1 MLTAPFKMYSPGI
14 NQKAII
20 CWEDGKT
27 IQRLDKVVAEEPL
40 EIIIRLKIDKK
51 TIFKTISITMR
62 TPGLD
67 EKLCL
72 GFLFNEGII
81 DSKDDVISI
90 DHRMNCSDLEIT
102 NQSIILELK
111 PNLNHRILNLN
122 RHFYTTSSCGVCG
135 KTAIDLAIT
144 SCHYI
149 PKKLERSINPSTLGK
164 LPELL
169 KKEQILFH
177 LTGGI
182 HACGIF
188 NLKNELIYFAEDVGR
203 HNALDKVA
211 GWCLENQLLPMSDH
225 ILILSGRAS
234 FELIQKAMCMGI
246 PVICSVG
253 APSSLAI
260 ELAESQGITLIGF
273 LKSNKMNIYSGYF
286 RLESE

>member
-1 MLTAPFKMYSPGI
+1 MYSLGI
-14 NQKAII
+14 NQKEII

-40 EIIIRLKIDKK
+40 EIIIRLKIDNK

-62 TPGLD
+62 TPGQD

-81 DSKDDVISI
+81 DSKEDVISI
-90 DHRMNCSDLEIT
+90 DHRMNCSEPEIT

-111 PNLNHRILNLN
+111 PNLSHRILNLN

-188 NLKNELIYFAEDVGR
+188 NLKSELIYFAEDVGR

-211 GWCLENQLLPMSDH
+211 GWCLENQLLPLSDH
-225 ILILSGRAS
+225 VLILSGRAS

-246 PVICSVG
+246 PIICSVG

-286 RLESE
+286 RLETD

>member
-1 MLTAPFKMYSPGI
+1 
-14 NQKAII
+14 
-20 CWEDGKT
+20 
-27 IQRLDKVVAEEPL
+27 
-40 EIIIRLKIDKK
+40 
-51 TIFKTISITMR
+51 
-62 TPGLD
+62 
-67 EKLCL
+67 
-72 GFLFNEGII
+72 
-81 DSKDDVISI
+81 
-90 DHRMNCSDLEIT
+90 MNCSDLEIT

-169 KKEQILFH
+169 KRTNSVSPNRRHTCMWNFQF
-177 LTGGI
+177 
-182 HACGIF
+182 
-188 NLKNELIYFAEDVGR
+188 KNELIYFAEDVGR

-234 FELIQKAMCMGI
+234 FELIQKAMCM
-246 PVICSVG
+246 
-253 APSSLAI
+253 
-260 ELAESQGITLIGF
+260 ESP
-273 LKSNKMNIYSGYF
+273 
-286 RLESE
+286 